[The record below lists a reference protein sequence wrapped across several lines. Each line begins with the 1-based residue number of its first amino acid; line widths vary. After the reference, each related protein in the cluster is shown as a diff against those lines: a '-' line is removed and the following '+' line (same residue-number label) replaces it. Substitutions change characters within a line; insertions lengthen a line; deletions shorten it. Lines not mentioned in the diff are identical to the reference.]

1 MRLRADGN
9 ALNGRSKGMTR
20 PRDPDPAYTITVAKE
35 LCQHD
40 SVSGAEGEISDWVA
54 QTLSALGAVVEVQE
68 VLPGRRNVI
77 ATLDT
82 GRPGPRL
89 LFNGHLDTLPI
100 PAGYTVDPFVSFE
113 REGRLHGAEIN
124 NMKGAVAAMI
134 SAMRRLSQDR
144 EALCGTIILSA
155 VMGECDSLG
164 HGTLS
169 MLEAGLRADMAINGE
184 PTDLQVM
191 TCHNGVSQLSIRA
204 TGAGVHVCRKAEGRN
219 ALDELLPALAGLDES
234 CLTFTPHPDFEGLP
248 TINIGVIRG
257 GNMPSILAAEAE
269 ALVDVRTV
277 PGMTPESV
285 LADVK
290 RHIES
295 ARTRADQAPDVEVH
309 LLERPVFCQQYP
321 YQVDPDHPV
330 VMAIAAAHAERTGA
344 LPHIGPL
351 FPQIFFGT
359 DASHLSRAGI
369 PTVIY
374 GPGKVTEI
382 NVADESMAIADL
394 TRAADV
400 YCAAARSICG
410 AR

>member
-1 MRLRADGN
+1 MN
-9 ALNGRSKGMTR
+9 I
-20 PRDPDPAYTITVAKE
+20 PQDPDPAYTIAVAKE
-35 LCQHD
+35 LCQHN
-40 SVSGAEGEISDWVA
+40 SVSGAEAGIADWIA
-54 QTLSALGAVVEVQE
+54 RTLSDLGASVEIQE
-68 VLPGRRNVI
+68 VLPGRGNVI

-82 GRPGPRL
+82 GRPGPCL

-100 PAGYTVDPFVSFE
+100 PAGYTTDPFVAFE

-134 SAMRRLSQDR
+134 SAMRTLSQNGEELR
-144 EALCGTIILSA
+144 GTIVLSA

-164 HGTLS
+164 HGTLA
-169 MLEAGLRADMAINGE
+169 MLEKGLRADMAINGE

-191 TCHNGVSQLSIRA
+191 TCHNGVTQLSVSA

-219 ALDELLPALAGLDES
+219 ALDELLPALAGLDET
-234 CLTFTPHPDFEGLP
+234 CLSFMPHPDFEGLP

-257 GNMPSILAAEAE
+257 GNMPSILAAHAE

-277 PGMTPESV
+277 PGMTPENV

-290 RHIES
+290 RHFEK
-295 ARTRADQAPDVEVH
+295 ARTRSGQAPDVETK

-321 YQVDPDHPV
+321 YQVEPDHPV
-330 VMAIAAAHAERTGA
+330 VMAIAAAHAARTGT
-344 LPHIGPL
+344 LPYIGPL

-394 TRAADV
+394 TKAADV
-400 YCAAARSICG
+400 YCAAARSICEVQ
-410 AR
+410 